1 MNKDLRFYIPF
12 LLIFEHFR
20 PIMKKAYL
28 KTGTLIQLEHA
39 GIDRQSQRP
48 AYICSVNNTHVY
60 FHFFDSQDNNSFSAI
75 SSRSVNIHD
84 ASENL
89 NNSCKKLL
97 QAEEDAKNERI
108 R

>member
-1 MNKDLRFYIPF
+1 MLESIDNPKDLLIYA
-12 LLIFEHFR
+12 LLITE
-20 PIMKKAYL
+20 
-28 KTGTLIQLEHA
+28 
-39 GIDRQSQRP
+39 
-48 AYICSVNNTHVY
+48 Y